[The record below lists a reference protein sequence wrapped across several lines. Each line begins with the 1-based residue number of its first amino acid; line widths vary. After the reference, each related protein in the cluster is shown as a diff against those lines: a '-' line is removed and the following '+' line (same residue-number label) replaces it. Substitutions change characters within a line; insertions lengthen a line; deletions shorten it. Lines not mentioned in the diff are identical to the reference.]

1 MKIGQYS
8 EAEVK
13 ENLELLNEYASK
25 SEKWRRNSFLME
37 GARYGQHYSQDEY
50 EQMLIMRVAPL
61 SISVSTAICD
71 SAEALFLQNKPA
83 PKVAPLIFPFD
94 EQRQLYANDVAQLFE
109 FLITKD
115 FQTSFGS
122 LQLDRILKDQSNVGR
137 GVGQVIPV
145 FENGEF
151 FTQFNRL
158 PWRYYFPDP
167 ASTGEFYEDS
177 ESQLY
182 AFPMSQKAAYRYLRK
197 DMPELTW
204 KEFEENFV
212 KGNCTDKMNLF
223 YTDDKYLLGGTKGNL
238 LFVNRM
244 TLEEETVYKIIPKA
258 IINSE
263 DADSLNFPAFR
274 YKTALEVTEEME
286 IAANKGLIEIREER
300 GIMLAHHTSVGNMG
314 RKTVFPLKNY
324 TTVPL
329 VYDSRDNAF
338 PYGRMW
344 YIYSPQRAVNKYFIS
359 TLLNMSLLNSTRILA
374 EEDSIIN
381 EDQWIRS
388 SSQPGAILKY
398 RLPSP
403 GFSKAPEIVKPTPF
417 DQTGLLLPKFL
428 VYIMEYVSGMFGIMQ
443 GDASKAPD
451 VFSTVASLQA
461 AGGAKI
467 KRRQGDIDVFLSKV
481 GKVQA
486 EMYQNYAPPQG
497 YGSTITKEGKSEYRV
512 FNKINLKKDVDENGE
527 TRYSAAID
535 PATDLSSGIKDV
547 IYTSQSSAGYETATQ
562 ALALTTLA
570 TQLSTPELIPDILRL
585 YNFPGVSDSIAKIEA
600 RNDLSSRNQQLQM
613 ALKNVEGKSQMYQ
626 NQIFQLVRN
635 LEQVRAKGKAD
646 TILNE
651 LNNIISKVNEGMQN
665 A

>member
-8 EAEVK
+8 ETEVK
-13 ENLELLNEYASK
+13 ENMELLNEYASK

-50 EQMLIMRVAPL
+50 EQMLMMRVAPL

-94 EQRQLYANDVAQLFE
+94 EERQKYSNDVAQLFE
-109 FLITKD
+109 FLINKD

-151 FTQFNRL
+151 STQFNRL
-158 PWRYYFPDP
+158 AWRYYFPDP
-167 ASTGEFYEDS
+167 SSIGEFYEDS
-177 ESQLY
+177 ESQIY
-182 AFPMSQKAAYRYLRK
+182 AFPMSRKAAFRYLK
-197 DMPELTW
+197 KEISDLT
-204 KEFEENFV
+204 ESQFNEYFV
-212 KGNCTDKMNLF
+212 KGSYGDKMNLF
-223 YTDDKYLLGGTKGNL
+223 FTDDKYLLGGTPKDL
-238 LFVNRM
+238 LYINRM
-244 TLEEETVYKIIPKA
+244 TLEEEKIFKIIPQEVL
-258 IINSE
+258 SE
-263 DADSLNFPAFR
+263 SDKKYNLPAFR
-274 YKTALEVTEEME
+274 YKTALQVTPEME
-286 IAANKGLIEIREER
+286 DAAKKGLIKIVEETDM
-300 GIMLAHHTSVGNMG
+300 MLAHHISVGSMG
-314 RKTVFPLKNY
+314 VKKVFPLKNY

-329 VYDSRDNAF
+329 IYDSRDNAF

-381 EDQWIRS
+381 ENQWINS
-388 SSQPGAILKY
+388 SSMPGAILKY
-398 RLPSP
+398 KLVTP
-403 GFSKAPEIVKPTPF
+403 GYSKPPEIIKPAPF

-443 GDASKAPD
+443 GNAEKAPD

-467 KRRQGDIDVFLSKV
+467 KRRQGDIDAFLSKV
-481 GKVQA
+481 GNIQA
-486 EMYQNYAPPQG
+486 EMYKNYAPPQG
-497 YGSTITKEGKSEYRV
+497 YGSMITKEGEMEYKV
-512 FNKINLKKDVDENGE
+512 FNKMLLNKEDDGNGN
-527 TRYSAAID
+527 TRYRASID
-535 PATDLSSGIKDV
+535 PSTDLSSGIKDV
-547 IYTSQSSAGYETATQ
+547 IYSSQSSAGYETATQ

-600 RNDLSSRNQQLQM
+600 RNDLMSQNEQLQNS
-613 ALKNVEGKSQMYQ
+613 LKNVEGNNKMLQ
-626 NQIFQLVRN
+626 NQLFQLVRN
-635 LEQVRAKGKAD
+635 LEQVRAKGKAEVV
-646 TILNE
+646 LAE
-651 LNNIISKVNEGMQN
+651 LNSVINNIKEGMNN